1 MSRAFDIES
10 VIQEA
15 TINEKIS
22 LLAGTALINHH
33 LHSSRY

>member
-1 MSRAFDIES
+1 MSPAFEIES

-33 LHSSRY
+33 LRYS